1 MKPVDPNEAFRIRH
15 NPDKAPR
22 KIKNSMAPYE
32 LLTAEQTARVL
43 GLTRQRVVQ
52 IERGA
57 LAKIRRALQQQYD
70 EL

>member
-15 NPDKAPR
+15 HPDKTPR
-22 KIKNSMAPYE
+22 KIKDAMAPYE

-52 IERGA
+52 IEQAA
-57 LAKIRRALQQQYD
+57 LAKIRRALRKQYD